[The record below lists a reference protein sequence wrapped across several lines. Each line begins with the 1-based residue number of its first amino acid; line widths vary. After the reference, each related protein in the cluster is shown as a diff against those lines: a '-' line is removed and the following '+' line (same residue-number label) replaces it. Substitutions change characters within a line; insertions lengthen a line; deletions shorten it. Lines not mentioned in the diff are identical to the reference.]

1 MKDASHATCPECGTK
16 LEAGFMSYG
25 SGLVWHKTKLHGL
38 KRLFIFAFAT
48 GRPVVGNW
56 MSSGLMTS
64 RPAMICDDCGAV
76 ILPKIAAGR
85 LD

>member
-1 MKDASHATCPECGTK
+1 MKDASHTTCPECGTR
-16 LEAGFMSYG
+16 LEAGFISYG

-38 KRLFIFAFAT
+38 KRVFVFAFAT

-56 MSSGLMTS
+56 TSTGLMTS
-64 RPAMICDDCGAV
+64 CSAMMCDDCGTV